1 MKKKRLVPAMLAVML
16 IGLFGVISAAA
27 EQKAEVE
34 ALLRSRTDAVL
45 EILKHK
51 DMPDAEKQD
60 KIMGI
65 IEPSFDFPLMARLT
79 LGRANW
85 MKLNAG
91 EQKEFIDLFVARLK
105 KTYLEK
111 TNLYS
116 DEGVIY
122 RPAEVMKDKIHAAV
136 GIITSDKT
144 LEIIYKFYD
153 AGDEWKVYDVEI
165 EGVSLVM
172 SYRSQFNQILQRGA
186 PGDLLDELRKDKI
199 EAPPENMEST
209 R

>member
-16 IGLFGVISAAA
+16 ISLLTVISAAA

-34 ALLRSRTDAVL
+34 ALLRSRMDAVL
-45 EILKHK
+45 EILKQK
-51 DMPDAEKQD
+51 DMPDAEKQN
-60 KIMGI
+60 KIMEI

-85 MKLNAG
+85 MKLSAD

-111 TNLYS
+111 TSLYS
-116 DEGVIY
+116 DEDVIY
-122 RPAEVMKDKIHAAV
+122 RPAETVKDKIHAAI
-136 GIITSDKT
+136 GIITPDKT
-144 LEIIYKFYD
+144 VEIVYKFY
-153 AGDEWKVYDVEI
+153 ASGDQWKVYDVEV

-172 SYRSQFNQILQRGA
+172 SYRSQFNQILQRGS
-186 PGDLLDELRKDKI
+186 PEDLLDELRKGKI
-199 EAPPENMEST
+199 DGPA
-209 R
+209 

>member
-16 IGLFGVISAAA
+16 ISLLTVISAAA

-34 ALLRSRTDAVL
+34 ALLRSRMDAVL
-45 EILKHK
+45 EILKQK
-51 DMPDAEKQD
+51 DMPDAEKQN
-60 KIMGI
+60 KIMEI

-85 MKLNAG
+85 MKLSAD

-111 TNLYS
+111 TSLYS
-116 DEGVIY
+116 DEDVIY
-122 RPAEVMKDKIHAAV
+122 RPAETVKDKIHAAI
-136 GIITSDKT
+136 GIVTSDKY
-144 LEIIYKFYD
+144 LEILYKFY
-153 AGDEWKVYDVEI
+153 ASGDQWKVYDVEV

-186 PGDLLDELRKDKI
+186 PGDLLDELRKGKI
-199 EAPPENMEST
+199 DGPA
-209 R
+209 

>member
-1 MKKKRLVPAMLAVML
+1 LT
-16 IGLFGVISAAA
+16 VISAAA

-34 ALLRSRTDAVL
+34 ALLRSRMDAVL
-45 EILKHK
+45 EILKQK

-85 MKLNAG
+85 MKLNAD

-122 RPAEVMKDKIHAAV
+122 RPAEVVKDKIHAAL

-144 LEIIYKFYD
+144 LEIVYKFYD
-153 AGDEWKVYDVEI
+153 AG
-165 EGVSLVM
+165 
-172 SYRSQFNQILQRGA
+172 
-186 PGDLLDELRKDKI
+186 
-199 EAPPENMEST
+199 
-209 R
+209 